1 MVAGPRNHRDLTP
14 WRSAAGELCFGAIA
28 NQLLQFPVLFLQLS
42 PDPLLNRGSRA
53 AGPPAR
59 QRDGKAI
66 VQFEKETGK
75 YGIQRILAMVS
86 ARARDGA
93 HR

>member
-42 PDPLLNRGSRA
+42 PDPLLNRGSGA
-53 AGPPAR
+53 AGPAARLREAR
-59 QRDGKAI
+59 QSCTLKRRRAKT
-66 VQFEKETGK
+66 EYKEF
-75 YGIQRILAMVS
+75 
-86 ARARDGA
+86 
-93 HR
+93 